1 MYRCSCCSLS
11 NQFGDGEL
19 DMSGRYNDQNSGN
32 HTSPPVSHMSPTIKK
47 LTTLSASEID
57 DIFTRKTITVSP
69 ANDQQNSNSGL
80 KQKKKKRKKKST
92 PTQLA
97 EPKRPAPEI
106 FLDPSAQQSYASTPK
121 TISHDRPVPP
131 RKKQKVVE
139 TKLDQ
144 EKFRDSRGTGPRKR
158 IIPYNEFRP
167 AQRPPPGRTTDEG
180 FSIYKEDELGINA
193 EAGGQSNPSFD
204 GVIYIPPGTPLC
216 PFDCDC
222 CEYPA
227 SVLAEKK

>member
-1 MYRCSCCSLS
+1 
-11 NQFGDGEL
+11 
-19 DMSGRYNDQNSGN
+19 
-32 HTSPPVSHMSPTIKK
+32 MSPTIKK
-47 LTTLSASEID
+47 LTTPSASEID
-57 DIFTRKTITVSP
+57 DIFTRNAITVSP
-69 ANDQQNSNSGL
+69 KDDQQNSSSGL
-80 KQKKKKRKKKST
+80 KQKKKKKGKKKST

-97 EPKRPAPEI
+97 EPKRPAPET

-158 IIPYNEFRP
+158 IIPYNEFLP
-167 AQRPPPGRTTDEG
+167 AQQPLPGRTTDEG
-180 FSIYKEDELGINA
+180 FKIFKEDELGINA

-204 GVIYIPPGTPLC
+204 RIIYILPGTPLC

-222 CEYPA
+222 CECPA
-227 SVLAEKK
+227 SVLAEKKNE

>member
-1 MYRCSCCSLS
+1 
-11 NQFGDGEL
+11 
-19 DMSGRYNDQNSGN
+19 
-32 HTSPPVSHMSPTIKK
+32 MSPTINKK
-47 LTTLSASEID
+47 PTTSEID
-57 DIFTRKTITVSP
+57 DIFTRKAITISP
-69 ANDQQNSNSGL
+69 KNDQQISSSGL
-80 KQKKKKRKKKST
+80 KQKKKKGKKKSK

-106 FLDPSAQQSYASTPK
+106 FLDPSAQQSSAPTPK
-121 TISHDRPVPP
+121 TISDDRLAPP

-158 IIPYNEFRP
+158 IIIPYNEFRP
-167 AQRPPPGRTTDEG
+167 AQQPLPGRTTDEG
-180 FSIYKEDELGINA
+180 LKIYKEDELGINA

-204 GVIYIPPGTPLC
+204 GIIYTLPGTPLC

-222 CEYPA
+222 CECPA
-227 SVLAEKK
+227 SVLVGKK